1 MININLLKQFE
12 HQLDPRF
19 PEKSVKVLGYGE
31 ISTVLEIGD
40 SGLAYKRMPMFNAD
54 DEVVAYTRAFD
65 EYVRLLRDKV
75 GIRVITSELATFK
88 RDDTKRIIAYM
99 AQEKLPARSIG
110 NSLIKSLSQENAVRL
125 TTAILREFKKVFAF
139 NQKNAGKLALGID
152 GQFSNWAVG
161 NLESA
166 SPELPAEIRLI
177 YFDVNTPLWR
187 KEGAE
192 QLNTELFLR
201 SAPSFLRWVLR
212 LFFLQ
217 DVVGRYYDLRK
228 VCIDLLANLYKEQR
242 PELIPALIEIVNK
255 FFAQELG
262 EANIQPLAAKE
273 IEDYYRED
281 AFIWRIY
288 LAFRKIDRALH
299 RVLGRDYPYILP
311 EKVER

>member
-1 MININLLKQFE
+1 MTDITLLKQFE
-12 HQLDPRF
+12 HQLDPRH
-19 PEKSVKVLGYGE
+19 PEKSAKVLGYGE

-54 DEVVAYTRAFD
+54 DEVTAYTRAFD
-65 EYVRLLRDKV
+65 EYVRLLREEV
-75 GIRVITSELATFK
+75 GIRVITSELVTFK
-88 RDDTKRIIAYM
+88 RDDTRRIIAYM

-110 NSLIKSLSQENAVRL
+110 NSLIKSLSQEDAVRL
-125 TTAILREFKKVFAF
+125 TNAILREFKKVFLF

-152 GQFSNWAVG
+152 GQFSNWAVE

-166 SPELPAEIRLI
+166 SPLPAEIRLI
-177 YFDVNTPLWR
+177 YFDINTPLWR

-228 VCIDLLANLYKEQR
+228 VAIDLLANLYKEQR
-242 PELIPALIEIVNK
+242 PELIPVLIEMVNK
-255 FFAQELG
+255 FFAEELS
-262 EANIQPLAAKE
+262 EANIKPLAAKE
-273 IEDYYRED
+273 IEDYYSED

-288 LAFRKIDRALH
+288 LAFRKIDRGLHGAL
-299 RVLGRDYPYILP
+299 GKDYPYILP
-311 EKVER
+311 ERVER

>member
-1 MININLLKQFE
+1 MIDINLLKQFE
-12 HQLDPRF
+12 HRLDPRF
-19 PEKSVKVLGYGE
+19 PEKSAKVLGYGE

-40 SGLAYKRMPMFNAD
+40 SDLAYKRMPMFNAD
-54 DEVVAYTRAFD
+54 DEVAAYTRAFD
-65 EYVRLLRDKV
+65 QYVRLLRDEV
-75 GIRVITSELATFK
+75 GIRVIASELITFK
-88 RDDTKRIIAYM
+88 RDDTGRIIAYM
-99 AQEKLPARSIG
+99 AQKKLPARSIG
-110 NSLIKSLSQENAVRL
+110 NSLIKTLSEEDATRL
-125 TTAILREFKKVFAF
+125 TNAILREFKKVFVF

-152 GQFSNWAVG
+152 GQFSNWAVE
-161 NLESA
+161 NLES
-166 SPELPAEIRLI
+166 SLPTEIRLI
-177 YFDVNTPLWR
+177 YFDINTPLWR
-187 KEGAE
+187 KEGIE

-212 LFFLQ
+212 LFFLH

-228 VCIDLLANLYKEQR
+228 VAIDLLANLYKEQR

-255 FFAQELG
+255 FFAEELS
-262 EANIQPLAAKE
+262 EADIKPLAAKE

-299 RVLGRDYPYILP
+299 GVLGKDYPYILP

>member
-1 MININLLKQFE
+1 MIDVNLLKQFE
-12 HQLDPRF
+12 HRLNPRH
-19 PEKSVKVLGYGE
+19 PEQNAKVLGYGE
-31 ISTVLEIGD
+31 ISTVLEIGG
-40 SGLAYKRMPMFNAD
+40 SGLAYKRMPMFNAE
-54 DEVVAYTRAFD
+54 DEVAAYTRAFD
-65 EYVRLLRDKV
+65 EYVRLLRDEV
-75 GIRVITSELATFK
+75 GIRVIVSELATFK

-110 NSLIKSLSQENAVRL
+110 NSLIKTLSQTEAIRL
-125 TTAILREFKKVFAF
+125 TNAILREFKKVFVF
-139 NQKNAGKLALGID
+139 NQKNAGRLALGID
-152 GQFSNWAVG
+152 GQFSNWAAE

-166 SPELPAEIRLI
+166 SSLPAEIRLI
-177 YFDVNTPLWR
+177 YFDINTPLWR
-187 KEGAE
+187 KEGIE

-228 VCIDLLANLYKEQR
+228 VCMDLLANLYKEQR

-255 FFAQELG
+255 FFAEELS
-262 EANIQPLAAKE
+262 EANIQALTAKE

-299 RVLGRDYPYILP
+299 GVLGKDYPYILP
-311 EKVER
+311 KRVER

>member
-1 MININLLKQFE
+1 MIDRTLLKQFE

-19 PEKSVKVLGYGE
+19 PEKSAKVLGYGE
-31 ISTVLEIGD
+31 ISTVLEIGGT
-40 SGLAYKRMPMFNAD
+40 GLAYKRMPMFNAEE
-54 DEVVAYTRAFD
+54 EVTAYTRAFD
-65 EYVRLLRDKV
+65 DYVRLLREEA
-75 GIRVITSELATFK
+75 GIRVIASELTTFK
-88 RDDTKRIIAYM
+88 RDDTGRIIAYM

-110 NSLIKSLSQENAVRL
+110 NSLVKTLSEEDTIRL
-125 TTAILREFKKVFAF
+125 TNAILREFKKVFAF

-152 GQFSNWAVG
+152 GQFSNWAVE
-161 NLESA
+161 NLES
-166 SPELPAEIRLI
+166 PLPAEIRLI
-177 YFDVNTPLWR
+177 YFDINTPLWR
-187 KEGAE
+187 QEGVE

-255 FFAQELG
+255 FFAEELS
-262 EANIQPLAAKE
+262 EAGLQPLAAKE

-299 RVLGRDYPYILP
+299 GVLGKDYPYILP
-311 EKVER
+311 ERVER

>member
-1 MININLLKQFE
+1 MIDINLLKQFE
-12 HQLDPRF
+12 HRLNPRHH
-19 PEKSVKVLGYGE
+19 EQNAKVLGYGE
-31 ISTVLEIGD
+31 ISTVLEIGG
-40 SGLAYKRMPMFNAD
+40 SGLAYKRMPMFNAE
-54 DEVVAYTRAFD
+54 DEVAAYNRAFD
-65 EYVRLLRDKV
+65 EYVRLLRDEV
-75 GIRVITSELATFK
+75 GIRVIVSELATFK

-110 NSLIKSLSQENAVRL
+110 NSLIKTLSQTEAIRL
-125 TTAILREFKKVFAF
+125 TNAILREFKKVFVF
-139 NQKNAGKLALGID
+139 NQKNAGRLALGID
-152 GQFSNWAVG
+152 GQFSNWAAE

-166 SPELPAEIRLI
+166 SSLPTEIRLI
-177 YFDVNTPLWR
+177 YFDINTPLWR
-187 KEGAE
+187 KEGIE

-228 VCIDLLANLYKEQR
+228 VCMDLLANLYKEQR

-255 FFAQELG
+255 FFAEELS
-262 EANIQPLAAKE
+262 EANIQALTAKE

-299 RVLGRDYPYILP
+299 GVLGKDYPYILP
-311 EKVER
+311 KRVER

>member
-1 MININLLKQFE
+1 MIDVNLLKQFE
-12 HQLDPRF
+12 HRLNPRH
-19 PEKSVKVLGYGE
+19 PEQNAKVLGYGE
-31 ISTVLEIGD
+31 ISTVLEIGG
-40 SGLAYKRMPMFNAD
+40 SGLAYKRMPMFNAE
-54 DEVVAYTRAFD
+54 DEVAAYTRAFD
-65 EYVRLLRDKV
+65 EYVRLLRDEV
-75 GIRVITSELATFK
+75 GIRVIVSELATFK

-110 NSLIKSLSQENAVRL
+110 NSLIKTLSQTEAIRL
-125 TTAILREFKKVFAF
+125 TNAILREFKKVFVF
-139 NQKNAGKLALGID
+139 NQKNAGRLALGID
-152 GQFSNWAVG
+152 GQFSNWAAE

-166 SPELPAEIRLI
+166 SSLPAEIRLI
-177 YFDVNTPLWR
+177 YFDINTPLWR
-187 KEGAE
+187 KEGVE

-201 SAPSFLRWVLR
+201 SAPSFLRCVLR

-228 VCIDLLANLYKEQR
+228 VCMDLLANLYKEQR

-255 FFAQELG
+255 FFAEELS
-262 EANIQPLAAKE
+262 EANIKPLTTKE

-299 RVLGRDYPYILP
+299 GVLGKDYPYILP
-311 EKVER
+311 ERVER

>member
-1 MININLLKQFE
+1 MIDINLLKQFE

-19 PEKSVKVLGYGE
+19 PEKNAKVLGYGE
-31 ISTVLEIGD
+31 ISTVLEIGG
-40 SGLAYKRMPMFNAD
+40 SGLAYKRMPMFHTD
-54 DEVVAYTRAFD
+54 DEVAAYTRAFD
-65 EYVRLLRDKV
+65 EYVRLLRDDV
-75 GIRVITSELATFK
+75 GIRVIASELATFK

-99 AQEKLPARSIG
+99 AQEKLPARSVG
-110 NSLIKSLSQENAVRL
+110 NSLIKNLSEGEAIRL
-125 TTAILREFKKVFAF
+125 TNAILREFKKVFVF

-152 GQFSNWAVG
+152 GQFSNWAVE

-166 SPELPAEIRLI
+166 SPLPAEIRLI
-177 YFDVNTPLWR
+177 YFDINTPLWR
-187 KEGAE
+187 KDGNE

-228 VCIDLLANLYKEQR
+228 VAIDLLANLYKEQR
-242 PELIPALIEIVNK
+242 PELIPALIETVNK
-255 FFAQELG
+255 FLAEELR
-262 EANIQPLAAKE
+262 EANIPPLAAKE

-299 RVLGRDYPYILP
+299 GVLGKDYPYILP
-311 EKVER
+311 ERVER

>member
-1 MININLLKQFE
+1 MTDITLLKQFE
-12 HQLDPRF
+12 HQLDPRR
-19 PEKSVKVLGYGE
+19 PEKSAKVLGYGE
-31 ISTVLEIGD
+31 ISTVLEIAD

-54 DEVVAYTRAFD
+54 DEVAAYTRAFD
-65 EYVRLLRDKV
+65 EYVRLLRDEV
-75 GIRVITSELATFK
+75 GIRVIASELVTFR
-88 RDDTKRIIAYM
+88 RDDTGRIIAYM
-99 AQEKLPARSIG
+99 AQKKLPARSIG
-110 NSLIKSLSQENAVRL
+110 NSLIKTLSEEDAVRL
-125 TTAILREFKKVFAF
+125 TNAILREFKKVFLF

-152 GQFSNWAVG
+152 GQFSNWAVE

-166 SPELPAEIRLI
+166 SPLPAEIRLI
-177 YFDVNTPLWR
+177 YFDINTPLWR

-228 VCIDLLANLYKEQR
+228 VAIDLLANLYKEQR

-255 FFAQELG
+255 FFAKELS
-262 EANIQPLAAKE
+262 EANIQPLTAKE

-288 LAFRKIDRALH
+288 LAFRKIDRGLQG
-299 RVLGRDYPYILP
+299 VLGKDYPYILP
-311 EKVER
+311 ENVER

>member
-1 MININLLKQFE
+1 MDMIDITLLKQFE
-12 HQLDPRF
+12 HKLDPRF
-19 PEKSVKVLGYGE
+19 PEKSAKVLGYGE

-54 DEVVAYTRAFD
+54 DEVAAYTRAFN
-65 EYVRLLRDKV
+65 EYVRLLRDEV
-75 GIRVITSELATFK
+75 GIRVIASELVTFK

-110 NSLIKSLSQENAVRL
+110 NSLIKTLSEEDAIHL
-125 TTAILREFKKVFAF
+125 TKAILREFKKVFLF

-152 GQFSNWAVG
+152 GQFSNWAVE

-166 SPELPAEIRLI
+166 LPTEIRLI
-177 YFDVNTPLWR
+177 YFDINTPLWR
-187 KEGAE
+187 KEGVE

-212 LFFLQ
+212 LFFLE

-228 VCIDLLANLYKEQR
+228 VAIDLLANLYKEKR

-255 FFAQELG
+255 FFAEELS
-262 EANIQPLAAKE
+262 EADIKPLAAKE

-281 AFIWRIY
+281 AFIWRLY

-299 RVLGRDYPYILP
+299 GVLGKDYPYILP
-311 EKVER
+311 ERVER